1 MDKCVKIGRLS
12 IHNFM
17 EENESFIIKDSA
29 SDVILFISS
38 DDAYDIIEFIDT
50 ALVKHERQLG
60 LLEGMYGQSN

>member
-12 IHNFM
+12 IHNYL
-17 EENESFIIKDSA
+17 EENESFIIKDAS

-50 ALVKHERQLG
+50 ALVRHERQLG
-60 LLEGMYGQSN
+60 LLEDVYGN